1 MLRLV
6 LVACLL
12 LTVCSR
18 STPTSGVISGRLLMV
33 GGPANTTY
41 PASGSVSVEGTDL
54 SVSVDPD
61 GRYSIPVP
69 PGRYLLIGQ
78 SPLYGSGE
86 GRCEAPKPVVIAT
99 GEKPLQM
106 SSVRCCERI

>member
-1 MLRLV
+1 MPRLV
-6 LVACLL
+6 LGACLL

-18 STPTSGVISGRLLMV
+18 STPTGGVISGRLLMV
-33 GGPANTTY
+33 GGPANAEY

-54 SVSVDPD
+54 TVSVGPD
-61 GRYSIPVP
+61 GRYSIRVP

-86 GRCEAPKPVVIAT
+86 GRCEAAKPVMIAT
-99 GEKPLQM
+99 GEEAFTDVLCQM
-106 SSVRCCERI
+106 L